1 MTQPN
6 SYRQILRSSAII
18 GGASAINIVIGLV
31 KMKAVA
37 LLLGPAGVGI
47 VRAGGGAVNVGLEC
61 LLVQLNAG
69 RDVLAVDGDLIV
81 AEVARHG
88 HVFASADGD
97 QVK

>member
-1 MTQPN
+1 MLFIQWTN
-6 SYRQILRSSAII
+6 SSANPA
-18 GGASAINIVIGLV
+18 GFGRSLGVRAGRSW
-31 KMKAVA
+31 A
-37 LLLGPAGVGI
+37 LGQGPAGVGI